1 MPTTNK
7 NIDFDFF
14 NRSGRF
20 PPKIRFNMWGS
31 ACGLSVDAYKAL
43 GKPLGLKVGIDK
55 ENRKIHVLPVTEKNV
70 NGVIYLKEHHLNHSK
85 VIISRARIVLD
96 ELRSLCIN
104 ENIVGTVNSENGLT
118 ELVFKF

>member
-55 ENRKIHVLPVTEKNV
+55 ENRKIHVLPITEKNV
-70 NGVIYLKEHHLNHSK
+70 NGVIYLKERHLKCSK

-96 ELRSLCIN
+96 ELRSLGIN
-104 ENIVGTVNSENGLT
+104 ENIVGTVNSENESI

>member
-1 MPTTNK
+1 MPTVNK

-55 ENRKIHVLPVTEKNV
+55 ENRKIHVLPITEKNV
-70 NGVIYLKEHHLNHSK
+70 NGVIYLKERHLKCSK

-96 ELRSLCIN
+96 ELRSLGIN
-104 ENIVGTVNSENGLT
+104 ENIVGTVNSENEST

>member
-70 NGVIYLKEHHLNHSK
+70 NGVIYLKEYDLNHSK

-96 ELRSLCIN
+96 ELRSLGIN
-104 ENIVGTVNSENGLT
+104 ENIVGTVNSENGST

>member
-96 ELRSLCIN
+96 ELRSLGIN
-104 ENIVGTVNSENGLT
+104 ENIVGTVNSENGST

>member
-1 MPTTNK
+1 M
-7 NIDFDFF
+7 
-14 NRSGRF
+14 
-20 PPKIRFNMWGS
+20 
-31 ACGLSVDAYKAL
+31 
-43 GKPLGLKVGIDK
+43 
-55 ENRKIHVLPVTEKNV
+55 

-96 ELRSLCIN
+96 ELRSLGIN

>member
-14 NRSGRF
+14 NRSGLF

-55 ENRKIHVLPVTEKNV
+55 ENRKIHVLPITEKNV
-70 NGVIYLKEHHLNHSK
+70 NGVIYLKERHLKCSK

-96 ELRSLCIN
+96 ELRSLGIN
-104 ENIVGTVNSENGLT
+104 ENIVGTVNSENGST

>member
-55 ENRKIHVLPVTEKNV
+55 ENRKIHGLPVTEKNV
-70 NGVIYLKEHHLNHSK
+70 NGVIYLKERHLKCSK

-96 ELRSLCIN
+96 ELRSLGIN
-104 ENIVGTVNSENGLT
+104 ENIVGTVNSENEST

>member
-1 MPTTNK
+1 
-7 NIDFDFF
+7 
-14 NRSGRF
+14 
-20 PPKIRFNMWGS
+20 MWGS

-55 ENRKIHVLPVTEKNV
+55 ENRKIHVLPITEKNV
-70 NGVIYLKEHHLNHSK
+70 NGVIYLKERHLKCSK

-96 ELRSLCIN
+96 ELRSLGIN
-104 ENIVGTVNSENGLT
+104 ENIVGTVNSENESI